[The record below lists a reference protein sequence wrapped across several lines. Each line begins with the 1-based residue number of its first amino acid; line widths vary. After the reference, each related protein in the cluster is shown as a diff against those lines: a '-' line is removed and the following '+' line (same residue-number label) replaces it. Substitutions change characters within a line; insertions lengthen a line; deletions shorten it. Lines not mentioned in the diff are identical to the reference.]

1 MRSLIRFLGFL
12 FAAATIVF
20 VVGAA
25 AAAFLIW
32 HFSQDLPDYTQLR
45 DYEPPVMTRV
55 HAADGSL
62 ISEYAKERRLYLPV
76 QDVPKLVVNAFLSAE
91 DKNFFSHSG
100 IDPEGIG
107 RAIFSNFTRAG
118 RRQQGASTITQQV
131 AKNFL
136 LSSEQTYDRK
146 IKEMLLALRIEAT
159 YTKEKILE
167 LYLNQ
172 IYLGFGNYGIAA
184 AALNYYGKSVHELT
198 LAEAAYLAALPKA
211 PSNYNPFERHDA
223 AIERRNWV
231 LDRIAE
237 NGFASREDV
246 QKAKAEDIHL
256 NLRSVS
262 PNNVAAGFFSE
273 EVRRE
278 LAERYGSTQLYEG
291 GLSVRT
297 TLDPALQLMARKALV
312 DGLLRYDEAHGW
324 HGVIQK
330 IDVGRDWG
338 DALAQVP
345 ALNDV
350 KPWELAVVLDAGD
363 LVTKIG
369 LQPPRLASGA
379 VAPER
384 SIGAISSENVKWSRK
399 GKLREILSNGDVVYV
414 EPIDGKPDQ
423 YRLRQIPEI
432 SGALVAM
439 DPLTG
444 RVFAMVGGFSFSQSE
459 FNRATQ
465 ALRQPGSAFKPFV
478 YATALDN
485 GYTPSTII
493 VDGPIEIDQGPG
505 LPPWR
510 PENFEKSFVGPKPM
524 RYGLEH
530 SKNLMTVRLAK
541 DVGMPL
547 IVEYAKKFGIYDDLK
562 PYLPMALGAGETTVL
577 RLTTAYSM
585 LANGGRRIKP
595 TLIDRIQDRWGHTIF
610 KHDERVCNACDA
622 EDWQRQPEPKLIDKR
637 EQVIDPMT
645 AYQITSMM
653 QGVIQRGTGVS
664 IGALG
669 RTYIAGKTGTTNEAK
684 DLWFVG
690 FTANLA
696 MGVYIGFDQPRSLG
710 DGEAVQ
716 AARYTAPIFRDFMG
730 MALKDKPDT
739 PFRVPEGIKLIRVSI
754 ATGMRAGA
762 GDGNTLMEAFKPGQ
776 APPDYFG
783 AGAVGGTRSAG
794 VSPEADRA
802 VGSGTGGLY

>member
-1 MRSLIRFLGFL
+1 MPCSSLPLLLVIAWYVSGL
-12 FAAATIVF
+12 T
-20 VVGAA
+20 
-25 AAAFLIW
+25 
-32 HFSQDLPDYTQLR
+32 QDLPNYDVLAK
-45 DYEPPVMTRV
+45 YEPPVMTRV

-312 DGLLRYDEAHGW
+312 DGLLRYDESHGW

-330 IDVGRDWG
+330 IEVGRDWG

-350 KPWELAVVLDAGD
+350 KPWELAVVLDASD

-369 LQPPRLASGA
+369 LQPGRLASGA
-379 VAPER
+379 VAPDR
-384 SIGAISSENVKWSRK
+384 NIGAISSENVKWSRK

-414 EPIDGKPDQ
+414 EPLEGKPGQ

-485 GYTPSTII
+485 GYTPRPSSSTARSRSTKA
-493 VDGPIEIDQGPG
+493 PACRPG
-505 LPPWR
+505 
-510 PENFEKSFVGPKPM
+510 
-524 RYGLEH
+524 GL
-530 SKNLMTVRLAK
+530 
-541 DVGMPL
+541 
-547 IVEYAKKFGIYDDLK
+547 
-562 PYLPMALGAGETTVL
+562 
-577 RLTTAYSM
+577 
-585 LANGGRRIKP
+585 RISRNP
-595 TLIDRIQDRWGHTIF
+595 
-610 KHDERVCNACDA
+610 
-622 EDWQRQPEPKLIDKR
+622 
-637 EQVIDPMT
+637 
-645 AYQITSMM
+645 
-653 QGVIQRGTGVS
+653 
-664 IGALG
+664 
-669 RTYIAGKTGTTNEAK
+669 
-684 DLWFVG
+684 
-690 FTANLA
+690 
-696 MGVYIGFDQPRSLG
+696 SLG
-710 DGEAVQ
+710 PS
-716 AARYTAPIFRDFMG
+716 RC
-730 MALKDKPDT
+730 
-739 PFRVPEGIKLIRVSI
+739 
-754 ATGMRAGA
+754 ATGSSIRR
-762 GDGNTLMEAFKPGQ
+762 T
-776 APPDYFG
+776 
-783 AGAVGGTRSAG
+783 
-794 VSPEADRA
+794 
-802 VGSGTGGLY
+802 